1 MDECALRSGLAELEQ
16 LRMERISEQVL
27 DTLTPQLHSTLQCE
41 QVEPSGL
48 AVLEQLHVELNSEHG
63 GHVPHSNSLSIH
75 FEIMPKF
82 QFSAFDSKCSDEL
95 VNTGQYITW

>member
-1 MDECALRSGLAELEQ
+1 M
-16 LRMERISEQVL
+16 
-27 DTLTPQLHSTLQCE
+27 
-41 QVEPSGL
+41 
-48 AVLEQLHVELNSEHG
+48 NSEHG

-95 VNTGQYITW
+95 VNTGQYIYYLVIIGGVIVSDGRDMMALLPLRTICITMQIASKNEYKLICSMEKMSLL